1 MKTDSATSAS
11 TSAKTSADDEKRLRD
26 ELRNDPQNAPNED
39 RPQPLHPEA
48 SEADFLTLQQEH
60 AKAAIGRAVSELKD
74 ALAQGANPAHLMKQY
89 PWMTL
94 GASAVAGFV
103 AASMLVPS
111 KEEQALKRL
120 AAIEKAL
127 NPPPPRRSEPPE
139 DVGSVDGKRGAQDYK
154 SGRSGMLTAIM
165 GEAIGAIKPMLI
177 SLLTSGV
184 TASAVKPSQ
193 ADMQAAAAQ
202 EDSNQ
207 AAAAGAA
214 GGGAQEA

>member
-1 MKTDSATSAS
+1 MKTDNAPSAS
-11 TSAKTSADDEKRLRD
+11 TSARTSGDDEKRLRD
-26 ELRNDPQNAPNED
+26 ELRNDPQAAPTED
-39 RPQPLHPEA
+39 RPEPLHPES

-60 AKAAIGRAVSELKD
+60 AKKAIARAAAEIKD
-74 ALAQGANPAHLMKQY
+74 ALAQGVDPGAGMKQY
-89 PWMTL
+89 PWATL

-103 AASMLVPS
+103 ATAMLVPS
-111 KEEQALKRL
+111 KEEQALKKL

-127 NPPPPRRSEPPE
+127 NPPPPRRHEPD

-165 GEAIGAIKPMLI
+165 GEVIGAIKPALI

-193 ADMQAAAAQ
+193 AEMQAAAAA
-202 EDSNQ
+202 EDSGHS
-207 AAAAGAA
+207 AAGASGAEA
-214 GGGAQEA
+214 GSNT

>member
-1 MKTDSATSAS
+1 MSG
-11 TSAKTSADDEKRLRD
+11 DDARKLEEDLRS
-26 ELRNDPQNAPNED
+26 DPQNAPNED
-39 RPQPLHPEA
+39 RPRQLHPEF

-60 AKAAIGRAVSELKD
+60 AKAAIGRAMSELKN
-74 ALAQGANPAHLMKQY
+74 ALAGGVDPRPWMKQY
-89 PWMTL
+89 PWATL

-111 KEEQALKRL
+111 KEEQALKKL

-165 GEAIGAIKPMLI
+165 GEMIGAIKPAII

-184 TASAVKPSQ
+184 TASAVKPTESE
-193 ADMQAAAAQ
+193 MQAAAAK
-202 EDSNQ
+202 EDANQ
-207 AAAAGAA
+207 APAP
-214 GGGAQEA
+214 GGASQ

>member
-11 TSAKTSADDEKRLRD
+11 TSAKTSAGDEKAREED
-26 ELRNDPQNAPNED
+26 LRNDPQNAPNED
-39 RPQPLHPEA
+39 RPQPLHPES

-60 AKAAIGRAVSELKD
+60 AKAAIGRAVSELKN
-74 ALAQGANPAHLMKQY
+74 ALAGGVDPRPWMKQY
-89 PWMTL
+89 PWATL

-111 KEEQALKRL
+111 KEEQALKKL

-165 GEAIGAIKPMLI
+165 GEVIGAIKPALV
-177 SLLTSGV
+177 SLLSSGIA
-184 TASAVKPSQ
+184 ASAAKPSE
-193 ADMQAAAAQ
+193 AEMQAAAAK
-202 EDSNQ
+202 EDSDQ
-207 AAAAGAA
+207 AAAAGN
-214 GGGAQEA
+214 AQQS

>member
-1 MKTDSATSAS
+1 M
-11 TSAKTSADDEKRLRD
+11 
-26 ELRNDPQNAPNED
+26 
-39 RPQPLHPEA
+39 
-48 SEADFLTLQQEH
+48 
-60 AKAAIGRAVSELKD
+60 SELKN
-74 ALAQGANPAHLMKQY
+74 ALAQGADPRVLMKQY

-94 GASAVAGFV
+94 GASAVAGFM

-127 NPPPPRRSEPPE
+127 NPPPPRRNEPPE

-165 GEAIGAIKPMLI
+165 GELVGAIKPAVI

-184 TASAVKPSQ
+184 TASAVKPSE
-193 ADMQAAAAQ
+193 AEMQAAAAK
-202 EDSNQ
+202 EDAGP
-207 AAAAGAA
+207 AAT
-214 GGGAQEA
+214 GGVSQ